1 MQKKICKCGGK
12 FRCTTRILM
21 ASPKGC
27 QRQTVCLL
35 DCVTFAEFNANMERT
50 RRVRF
55 PYFVPLVRAL
65 HARVTYSSLIV
76 SVFKRAPVLVLRNL
90 LNAES
95 SGIHALGCLFSDVV
109 TCIHVATLLFLFTRN
124 PLMDV
129 RMCVCTRARASRI
142 FTFSFLAPRK
152 SISRGRPGERRREGV
167 ILRES

>member
-1 MQKKICKCGGK
+1 
-12 FRCTTRILM
+12 
-21 ASPKGC
+21 
-27 QRQTVCLL
+27 
-35 DCVTFAEFNANMERT
+35 MERT

-76 SVFKRAPVLVLRNL
+76 SVFKRAPVLALRNL

-124 PLMDV
+124 PLMDMLTCV
-129 RMCVCTRARASRI
+129 YVCVCARARARTVSCI

-152 SISRGRPGERRREGV
+152 SISRGRPGERKREGV